1 MNRVD
6 RLMGIVTALQSK
18 KHLSAEAIAQRF
30 EISVRTVYRDIR
42 ALDEIGIPVGFEPG
56 RGYFVMQGYFL
67 PPVIFSNEEANALS
81 LMEPLVMR
89 FADQGIRRHYASALN
104 KVKAVLKTAEKDKM
118 EQMHD
123 SVQALRPSCLQND
136 YDFLAEI
143 QTAIVNKTILKVH
156 YENAAQ
162 EVSCRDVEAI
172 GLIFYSL
179 NWHLIGWCWKRE
191 EYRDFRVSRIQ
202 KLHSTT
208 ESFRKQDHIPLSE
221 YQVEVYK
228 W

>member
-42 ALDEIGIPVGFEPG
+42 ALDEVGVPVGFEPG

-67 PPVIFSNEEANALS
+67 PPVVFSNEEANALA
-81 LMEPLVMR
+81 LMEPLVAR
-89 FADQGIRRHYASALN
+89 FADKGIRQHYSSALN
-104 KVKAVLKTAEKDKM
+104 KVKAVLKNGQRDKM
-118 EQMHD
+118 EQMHER
-123 SVQALRPSCLQND
+123 VQALRPSCLQND
-136 YDFLAEI
+136 FDYLEKI
-143 QTAIVNKTILKVH
+143 QNAIVSKTILRVQ

-162 EVSCRDVEAI
+162 ENSCREVEPI

-179 NWHLIGWCWKRE
+179 NWHLIGWCWKRT

-202 KLHSTT
+202 NLQVTN
-208 ESFRKQDHIPLSE
+208 EPFRKSDHIELSE
-221 YQVEVYK
+221 YQVDVYK